1 MDINDLVQALNG
13 ILELGDTLDN
23 TGVGIQTISNGQH
36 TTRGIIQ
43 LELGQFLLYV
53 GDGGTTFTEGQAAL
67 VNLLLSERF
76 GQAPAWHMKDIA
88 SAVGTPDAGDNMSFN
103 VFHAADVGLSE
114 QKGRQENQLT
124 EMLIGLYESFG
135 KIMVLL
141 NQNILSQIRCD
152 NYINALKARLDS
164 ESKAAAAVQTK
175 PVNVTLSQPVSD
187 DKSPEPD
194 IAKYIPDGV
203 ALTDNQKA
211 CMGAVVTLSNRA
223 GTVTARD
230 IASFLNK
237 PLSSV
242 STTVRSLVKK
252 GLIETDDNGNIK
264 IPEKKAQTV
273 SAGKGGLYR
282 FNQDIHFDLPDGYA
296 HDTVTMEGG
305 STEHLR
311 FGKIID
317 EEGKTSYEFDANI
330 SLIDC
335 KPNPGTNE
343 VRKPGEKPLDVIKRR
358 AGADLRYFEF
368 GKGNVVMSWKR
379 PVRLL
384 GLLLKYKLVSIG
396 MELDKDTLLALQV
409 VCAQDDDNP
418 SQDKETVR
426 HLMKLFNCMTVKGKK
441 CTTGGLD
448 ESKFVQIAHCEFDE
462 ENDESSVN
470 LNVGVKLSVN
480 GEESDIGT
488 INLSKKPVKTD
499 MPDVPYLPDIYHE
512 HYTVVTSGS
521 YTSHRDA
528 DYRAQDLRQLMRLH
542 GSTKKKAYSMMTMV
556 DGLTYRLDETA
567 TKLAKVFR
575 MDENLFD
582 PYNDTEALIH
592 ECIFKDVRMLHALR
606 SLAWIVEK
614 ITEKDG
620 SSPESI
626 TYEKL
631 EEIGEYIESNNYLVY
646 EPDSKCSGLC
656 GHYDWHVFF
665 VPREYMNSKT
675 AQNTDLRLLTGK
687 ENRGGNSS
695 FTVMGGDLSALRRM
709 NTINSIISRNE
720 ETLVAIEDLRDVL
733 AQLKPVMETIHDGLL
748 AGRDRS
754 EKLEGPLADAL
765 TAWCTLAIAA
775 ISPFYSE
782 EAADSYEANAAL
794 DGPLTR
800 PDDDLD
806 DQPVHPEK
814 TAKQKSAKKAAR
826 KSVPGEEGNVL
837 DLGGKTLI
845 EANQFSGNMGLTK
858 IIIPE
863 GVTEIGERAFYCCM
877 NLESVIIPGT
887 VKKIGKFAFMSCR
900 NLRHVEL
907 GDGIEEIDTH
917 AFGATNSLKE
927 VHLPDSL
934 RTVDKFIFGVGGDSP
949 YATAYMSGQ
958 LARRLTDESKNSNSL
973 LTDAVSAR
981 HYVIDGV
988 GYESMREYI
997 KNSPQPAG
1005 AGQNSRA
1012 ENNRTVKENKNSRQ
1026 TGVQPSR
1033 KESSR
1038 SKASGSSVDTAAR
1051 SSDKK
1056 ARNVIPPYL
1065 LSGNINA
1072 LPRDPA
1078 ANREGQELE
1087 LNGAKVIK
1095 ESQFSTDWGLPAH
1108 LIIPEGVEEIESYAF
1123 SFCSSIETVLL
1134 PGSLKKIGHC
1144 AFDSCAKLR
1153 YVEINDGIRDLD
1165 DFIFGECKELTDV
1178 YLPDTIGHIEHDA
1191 FSYSL
1196 LNRESQIIVHLSG
1209 ALAKRL
1215 NDQNEIYTTALR
1227 AKSFVID
1234 GRPFQTIEEYIQ
1246 TLEKEAEAERERARI
1261 AVNERKRQK
1270 KREEILQRIQ
1280 DLEAEKAS
1288 LKGLFSGFKRNKL
1301 QREIDG
1307 LREELQR
1314 M

>member
-1 MDINDLVQALNG
+1 MDVKDLIQALNS

-23 TGVGIQTISNGQH
+23 NAIGLQSMTSGQH
-36 TTRGIIQ
+36 STREIIQ
-43 LELGQFLLYV
+43 MELGQFLLYV
-53 GDGGTTFTEGQAAL
+53 GDGGSSFTDAQAAL
-67 VNLLLSERF
+67 VNLLLSEQF
-76 GQAPAWHMKDIA
+76 GEAPAWRMKDIA
-88 SAVGTPDAGDNMSFN
+88 SAVGIPDAEDNMSFQ
-103 VFHAADVGLSE
+103 VFHAADIGISE
-114 QKGRQENQLT
+114 QKGIQENRLS

-135 KIMVLL
+135 KLMVLL

-152 NYINALKARLDS
+152 NFIESLKTRLGS
-164 ESKAAAAVQTK
+164 ESNATTIVQEKTADATSSKPVLEDKGTK
-175 PVNVTLSQPVSD
+175 PNIS
-187 DKSPEPD
+187 
-194 IAKYIPDGV
+194 KYIPIGV
-203 ALTDNQKA
+203 TLTENQKE
-211 CMGAVVTLSNRA
+211 CMNAIITLSNNSSA
-223 GTVTARD
+223 VSTGD
-230 IASFLNK
+230 IAAFMKK
-237 PLSSV
+237 PLNSV

-252 GLIETDDNGNIK
+252 GLIETDSDGKLSI
-264 IPEKKAQTV
+264 IEKKEQAI
-273 SAGKGGLYR
+273 SAGKGGFYR
-282 FNQDIHFDLPDGYA
+282 FNQDVQFELPDGYA
-296 HDTVTMEGG
+296 HDTVTVEEG

-311 FGKIID
+311 FGTIID
-317 EEGKTSYEFDANI
+317 EEGKVSYEFEANI

-343 VRKPGEKPLDVIKRR
+343 VRMPGEKPLDVIKRR
-358 AGADLRYFEF
+358 AGTDLRYIEF
-368 GKGNVVMSWKR
+368 GKSNVAMSWKR

-409 VCAQDDDNP
+409 VYAQDDDKLT
-418 SQDKETVR
+418 QDKETVR

-441 CTTGGLD
+441 CTTSGLD
-448 ESKFVQIAHCEFDE
+448 ENKFVQIAHCEFDE

-488 INLSKKPVKTD
+488 INLSKKPAKTD

-542 GSTKKKAYSMMTMV
+542 GSTKDKAFIMMTMV
-556 DGLTYRLDETA
+556 DALTYRLDETA

-575 MDENLFD
+575 MDEDLFD

-592 ECIFKDVRMLHALR
+592 EGIFKDVRMLHALR
-606 SLAWIVEK
+606 SLAWIVET

-620 SSPESI
+620 SSPESV

-665 VPREYMNSKT
+665 VPRAYITSKT

-695 FTVMGGDLSALRRM
+695 FTVMGGDISALRRM

-720 ETLVAIEDLRDVL
+720 ETLVPIEDLRDVL
-733 AQLKPVMETIHDGLL
+733 SWLRPVMETIHDGLL
-748 AGRDRS
+748 VGRDRS

-775 ISPFYSE
+775 ITPFYSE

-794 DGPLTR
+794 ESPLKR

-806 DQPVHPEK
+806 DHPVHPEK
-814 TAKQKSAKKAAR
+814 ITKQKSTKKTTR
-826 KSVPGEEGNVL
+826 KSVPNEEGYVL
-837 DLGGKTLI
+837 DLSGNTLV

-900 NLRHVEL
+900 NLKHVEL

-927 VHLPDSL
+927 VRLPDSL
-934 RTVDKFIFGVGGDSP
+934 RIVDKFIFGVGGDSP

-958 LARRLTDESKNSNSL
+958 LARRLTEESKKSNSY
-973 LTDAVSAR
+973 LTDAISAR
-981 HYVIDGV
+981 HFVIDGV
-988 GYESMREYI
+988 GYESMSEYI
-997 KNSPQPAG
+997 NHSPQPTG
-1005 AGQNSRA
+1005 VRQNS
-1012 ENNRTVKENKNSRQ
+1012 EPKNNRVVKENKNSQQ
-1026 TGVQPSR
+1026 TSVQPSQ

-1038 SKASGSSVDTAAR
+1038 FKASGSSVNATAR
-1051 SSDKK
+1051 TSDKNT
-1056 ARNVIPPYL
+1056 RNVIPPYL

-1072 LPRDPA
+1072 LPRDPVA
-1078 ANREGQELE
+1078 DQEGQELE

-1095 ESQFSTDWGLPAH
+1095 KSQFSMNWGLPAN

-1123 SFCSSIETVLL
+1123 SMCSNIETVLL
-1134 PGSLKKIGHC
+1134 PRSLKKIGQG
-1144 AFDSCAKLR
+1144 AFDSCTKLR
-1153 YVEINDGIRDLD
+1153 YVEMNDGIRDVSS
-1165 DFIFGECKELTDV
+1165 I
-1178 YLPDTIGHIEHDA
+1178 
-1191 FSYSL
+1191 
-1196 LNRESQIIVHLSG
+1196 
-1209 ALAKRL
+1209 
-1215 NDQNEIYTTALR
+1215 
-1227 AKSFVID
+1227 
-1234 GRPFQTIEEYIQ
+1234 
-1246 TLEKEAEAERERARI
+1246 
-1261 AVNERKRQK
+1261 
-1270 KREEILQRIQ
+1270 
-1280 DLEAEKAS
+1280 
-1288 LKGLFSGFKRNKL
+1288 
-1301 QREIDG
+1301 
-1307 LREELQR
+1307 
-1314 M
+1314 